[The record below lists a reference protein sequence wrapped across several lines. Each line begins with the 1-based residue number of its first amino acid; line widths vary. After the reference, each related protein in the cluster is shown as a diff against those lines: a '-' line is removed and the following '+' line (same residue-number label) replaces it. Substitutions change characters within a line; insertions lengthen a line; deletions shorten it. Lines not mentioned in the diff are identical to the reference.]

1 MVLEESQICQYIIF
15 FFLILWTDR
24 MLKLKTTMT
33 SLIKIMD
40 EMDKILFTLIDL
52 CVLLQKSPFLL
63 AIAYK

>member
-1 MVLEESQICQYIIF
+1 
-15 FFLILWTDR
+15 

-52 CVLLQKSPFLL
+52 GVLLQKSPFLL